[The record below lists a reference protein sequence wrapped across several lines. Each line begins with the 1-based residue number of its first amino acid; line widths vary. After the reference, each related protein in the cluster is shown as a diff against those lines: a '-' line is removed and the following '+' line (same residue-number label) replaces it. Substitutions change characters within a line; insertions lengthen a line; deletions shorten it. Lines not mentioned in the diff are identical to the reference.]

1 MNCRKKQPQKNAMDN
16 YKIDQVRT
24 SRIKVD
30 YNKSAEGYGI
40 LNLKAIDRDFDLFV
54 LNYEGDTIYKSKRQ
68 ASYVILPRA
77 FLRTGGASRD
87 MVERL
92 KGPSQALYTL
102 LRAYL

>member
-1 MNCRKKQPQKNAMDN
+1 MKKWLYFSTLIMA
-16 YKIDQVRT
+16 
-24 SRIKVD
+24 
-30 YNKSAEGYGI
+30 
-40 LNLKAIDRDFDLFV
+40 V
-54 LNYEGDTIYKSKRQ
+54 LIS
-68 ASYVILPRA
+68 VILPRA